1 MPRSTSDEEAQFVQ
15 DMGIVMEAD
24 GRPRIAGLIL
34 GHLLICQPPHQS
46 FNDLVAAL
54 GVSKGSVSSMTRQL
68 LEAGMIERYAVIGD
82 RQTYYRI
89 APDAWVRVLQRQANA
104 LRQVAE
110 MAERGLA
117 IVTERYPNGDHRR
130 LREMRDLNRIAERRM
145 PTLIEEFERS
155 RQHASDPDDRPKEG

>member
-1 MPRSTSDEEAQFVQ
+1 MSEEEKAFVQ

-68 LEAGMIERYAVIGD
+68 LEAGMIERYAVLGD

-89 APDAWVRVLQRQANA
+89 APEAWVRVLQRQVRAIQ
-104 LRQVAE
+104 RVVE
-110 MAERGLA
+110 TAERGLA
-117 IVTERYPNGDHRR
+117 IASARDPDADHRR
-130 LREMRDLNRIAERRM
+130 LREMRDLNRIAARRM

-155 RQHASDPDDRPKEG
+155 RQQDDGPA